1 MRMTPTF
8 KLARRIARLRSGV
21 IALLTFALGGCGNPD
36 RVTNTA
42 AEEDADPAAVADTPV
57 EVEGTEVD
65 DGSDE
70 IGIADED
77 EALGDDEDLGFQVE
91 VVDGPD
97 GAVVSMADG
106 LSLASAYRGGIPF
119 GVFHL
124 PVSQYGKNFSGSLV
138 NTSSA
143 TRSLVPVL
151 TAAKR
156 AGVKVVISLVGA
168 EHYYKNSNGTF
179 SLAKWKKRVDAYRR
193 VNLSSFIKDGTIIGH
208 YILDEPHDPS
218 NWAGRTV
225 SRATVDEMAR
235 YSKSIW
241 PSMPTIV
248 RGWPAY
254 LKGYNYRYLD
264 AAWAQYSARFGN
276 VSTWLKNN
284 VRDAKASRLALVVGL
299 NQLQGGAKGG
309 LNGFYRRGF
318 YSMSASQMRSWGAA
332 ILADPYPCA
341 FLSWAY
347 NTKYLKRSDIKSAK
361 TYLAGKAR
369 SRATKSCR
377 AGSHAGGGSNSP
389 PPDAGGSGGGGTASS
404 IKLRV
409 TGRSTSGRQYMTLTW
424 SGVRG
429 STVDIYR
436 DGKRLTST
444 KNDGRYVNVRRYRG
458 RISYTYKTC
467 QRGTNT
473 CSSSVRV
480 SFH

>member
-1 MRMTPTF
+1 MTHTF
-8 KLARRIARLRSGV
+8 KLARRAARFRTAVFLTCL
-21 IALLTFALGGCGNPD
+21 ALTFGACSTDRLTNSSTDGLDNPIAASD
-36 RVTNTA
+36 PAPSEPAPLDSVSADSILEDSLAIEDSLATA
-42 AEEDADPAAVADTPV
+42 ADPTGGQP
-57 EVEGTEVD
+57 
-65 DGSDE
+65 
-70 IGIADED
+70 IADDD
-77 EALGDDEDLGFQVE
+77 EGLGDDEDLGFQVE
-91 VVDGPD
+91 VVEDP
-97 GAVVSMADG
+97 AAASASTAEG
-106 LSLASAYRGGIPF
+106 LSLASSYRGGIPF

-124 PVSQYGKNFSGSLV
+124 PSSLYGRGFSGSLV

-151 TAAKR
+151 AAAKR

-179 SLAKWKKRVDAYRR
+179 SLAKWKSRVNAYRK
-193 VNLSSFIKDGTIIGH
+193 VNFSSYIKDGTVIGH

-218 NWAGRTV
+218 NWAGHTI

-276 VSTWLKNN
+276 VSTWLQKN
-284 VRDAKASRLALVVGL
+284 VRDAKVSRLALVVGL

-309 LNGFYRRGF
+309 LNGFYRRGY

-347 NTKYLKRSDIKSAK
+347 NAKYMNRSDIKSARS
-361 TYLAGKAR
+361 YLAGKAGAK
-369 SRATKSCR
+369 SAKSCR
-377 AGSHAGGGSNSP
+377 A
-389 PPDAGGSGGGGTASS
+389 
-404 IKLRV
+404 R
-409 TGRSTSGRQYMTLTW
+409 
-424 SGVRG
+424 
-429 STVDIYR
+429 
-436 DGKRLTST
+436 
-444 KNDGRYVNVRRYRG
+444 
-458 RISYTYKTC
+458 
-467 QRGTNT
+467 
-473 CSSSVRV
+473 
-480 SFH
+480 